1 MGFNMGSVSKGSLM
15 DGSGGVLSEVE
26 ADVDE
31 VRIEMGVE
39 VLVGILLKVRGGNG
53 TTIKCLM

>member
-1 MGFNMGSVSKGSLM
+1 MGFNVRSVFKGSLM

-26 ADVDE
+26 ADADE

-39 VLVGILLKVRGGNG
+39 VLV
-53 TTIKCLM
+53 CEFC